1 LDNEFNTE
9 SLFSDESME
18 TYNTESF
25 LFTDENME
33 TYNTESLFT
42 DENMETYNTESLF
55 TESLFTDESMETYNT
70 EFTDENTEIYG
81 IDNENIDMKY
91 DEDGNNEN
99 DHELENMTTEEFLE
113 NYKEMADYNENIN
126 RLNEKYP
133 LINWNLYF
141 KKRLENSSLNE
152 SIKYLLMNAEI
163 NSDILDYISN
173 EVDLNDLINYCEW
186 LVIESSRNIFQ
197 MI

>member
-1 LDNEFNTE
+1 
-9 SLFSDESME
+9 
-18 TYNTESF
+18 
-25 LFTDENME
+25 ME

-99 DHELENMTTEEFLE
+99 DHELENMTTEEILE

-152 SIKYLLMNAEI
+152 SIKYLLMDAEI

-186 LVIESSRNIFQ
+186 
-197 MI
+197 

>member
-9 SLFSDESME
+9 SLFS
-18 TYNTESF
+18 
-25 LFTDENME
+25 
-33 TYNTESLFT
+33 
-42 DENMETYNTESLF
+42 
-55 TESLFTDESMETYNT
+55 DESMETYNT